1 MKWIKRILWGMII
14 LEIGLLLYKYVPP
27 ETSKSI
33 LSMVLPGYETCAFS
47 DLDPT
52 FQTKLSAVFKNL
64 GKQGYHP
71 KVYSAYRS
79 SELQE
84 FYFSSSKKLRNAG
97 FEGITKARGGQSCHN
112 KVDANGNPA
121 SMAADVW
128 GAPYGAFLSLKLDL
142 NFRAH
147 VRFFK
152 ALGEEVEQ
160 QGLLWGGDWTSTS
173 SVWSSEGL
181 GWDPAHVQM
190 GSCL

>member
-1 MKWIKRILWGMII
+1 
-14 LEIGLLLYKYVPP
+14 
-27 ETSKSI
+27 
-33 LSMVLPGYETCAFS
+33 
-47 DLDPT
+47 
-52 FQTKLSAVFKNL
+52 
-64 GKQGYHP
+64 
-71 KVYSAYRS
+71 
-79 SELQE
+79 
-84 FYFSSSKKLRNAG
+84 
-97 FEGITKARGGQSCHN
+97 
-112 KVDANGNPA
+112 
-121 SMAADVW
+121 MAADVW